1 MAISLPASAPQP
13 LPQTAAQAEALA
25 LRAGQ
30 VVEARVV
37 GAGQGGTTQLSIGN
51 QIVDAALTVR
61 LQPNTLVQ
69 LLVQGSGPNIR
80 LTVLPQPSQ
89 GQAAPQ
95 PQPQPQPQTAQP
107 APQPQPQPQPQSQAV
122 QAAIRPGS
130 TVAPALGSSK
140 AVPQVQVQPQPVAT
154 SPIVIQTGAS
164 GASGARPVLVP
175 VPSPGAPARSATP
188 PVQIG
193 AAATPAVPGSN
204 QNAPIAPQLEPG
216 TVLRF
221 QPQGRVVNA
230 RPVLVPVANPNAASP
245 STPAPPQNVL
255 PIAVPAPN
263 PLQQSVAQTVQNA
276 VVRQDSIT
284 TLLASLAGLGTKLAD
299 LPKPVAQA
307 GAELLA
313 GRLNLSAKPLDGA
326 GLKQAL
332 FRSGVLFENTLHK
345 SGVQVLPQGDLK
357 SALLTLRNELRIW
370 LGTSGSE
377 AQAKPPTQQP
387 PPPTPGAQP
396 RAGTPSSLPMPANL
410 SAMEPGARLLAQTES
425 ALARLQLTQLSSL
438 PESSMRVAQGPAGAA
453 SEVNIELPLL
463 FGGEMNVGQFQIF
476 KDGGKEADGKRDG
489 AWKMRFSIHF
499 RQTGEVGATV
509 SLRGGK
515 TGVMLWA
522 EREDTAAVLK
532 ESQGELEEALAARG
546 HEPGTIRCR
555 HGSPPQAKKPV
566 GAFMDNCS

>member
-1 MAISLPASAPQP
+1 M
-13 LPQTAAQAEALA
+13 
-25 LRAGQ
+25 RAGQ
-30 VVEARVV
+30 VVEARLV
-37 GAGQGGTTQLSIGN
+37 GAGQGGPTQLSIGN
-51 QIVDAALTVR
+51 QIVDAALSVR

-69 LLVQGSGPNIR
+69 LLVQGSGLNIR
-80 LTVLPQPSQ
+80 FTVLPQPLQ
-89 GQAAPQ
+89 GLAASQ
-95 PQPQPQPQTAQP
+95 PQPQLQSQSTQP
-107 APQPQPQPQPQSQAV
+107 APQAQPQPQSQTAQAATQPQPQPQSQPQLQAV
-122 QAAIRPGS
+122 QASIRPGS
-130 TVAPALGSSK
+130 TVAPVIGSSK

-154 SPIVIQTGAS
+154 TQIVVQTGAS
-164 GASGARPVLVP
+164 SARPTLVP
-175 VPSPGAPARSATP
+175 APISNAPAQAAPPRSQVGVA
-188 PVQIG
+188 
-193 AAATPAVPGSN
+193 
-204 QNAPIAPQLEPG
+204 APQLVSGSSLPERLEPG

-221 QPQGRVVNA
+221 QLQGSGTNA
-230 RPVLVPVANPNAASP
+230 RPVLVPVPNPNAASP
-245 STPAPPQNVL
+245 STPALPQNVL

-276 VVRQDSIT
+276 VMRQDSIT
-284 TLLASLAGLGTKLAD
+284 TLLTSLAGLGTKLAD

-332 FRSGVLFENTLHK
+332 FRSGVLFENTLQK

-357 SALLTLRNELRIW
+357 SALLTLRNELRLW
-370 LGTSGSE
+370 LGSPGSE

-396 RAGTPSSLPMPANL
+396 RTGTPSSQPLPANL
-410 SAMEPGARLLAQTES
+410 SAMETGARLLAQSES
-425 ALARLQLTQLSSL
+425 ALARMQLTQLSSL

-463 FGGEMNVGQFQIF
+463 FSGEMNVGQFQIF
-476 KDGGKEADGKRDG
+476 KDGGKGADGNRDG

-499 RQTGEVGATV
+499 SQTGEVGATV

-522 EREDTAAVLK
+522 EREETAAVLK
-532 ESQGELEEALAARG
+532 EALDELEEALIARG
-546 HEPGTIRCR
+546 HEPGAIRCR